1 MKKIA
6 DFKGF
11 INERVLPDSQG
22 KIVIIIGP
30 PGSGKGTVSK
40 MLSDKKG
47 MLHISTGEL
56 IRKSDDEELKDI
68 IKDGNF
74 IPDSK
79 MLKMLRKEIKN
90 SDLSKGIIL
99 DGFPRTIRQAKSLD
113 SMLGKMGLG
122 LSHAI
127 YLDVEESVAK
137 DRIKERSEKEN
148 RSDDKSEK
156 VVGKRF
162 DEYREK
168 TLPIIDFYTRSRKN
182 IDIDASKSPERVY
195 KSIVKKLGI

>member
-182 IDIDASKSPERVY
+182 IDVDASKSPERVY
-195 KSIVKKLGI
+195 KSVVKKLGI